1 MLNYDVLKPLNIIIC
16 PSDIPANKK
25 LKFIKENCA

>member
-16 PSDIPANKK
+16 PSDIPAKDK
-25 LKFIKENCA
+25 LKFINDNCA